1 MNYQLAIQNGSTAY
15 LDMDDYILVKS
26 RETELAEI
34 ETEDDGTVS
43 LESLRCHLGQQIV
56 SLKYRNEK
64 TGLDRYLRVTEDRF
78 QPPRDGWGG
87 RTYTAVTRDERDGSG
102 NRESKAQ
109 LSPSSKSLH
118 RHPMIKLEP
127 ELSCEPETE
136 PVQDLEVKAGE
147 VAWSFLCVS
156 KLSP

>member
-1 MNYQLAIQNGSTAY
+1 
-15 LDMDDYILVKS
+15 MDDYILVKS

-78 QPPRDGWGG
+78 QPPRDGWGAG
-87 RTYTAVTRDERDGSG
+87 RTLLLHEMKGTGVAVYS
-102 NRESKAQ
+102 
-109 LSPSSKSLH
+109 H
-118 RHPMIKLEP
+118 F
-127 ELSCEPETE
+127 
-136 PVQDLEVKAGE
+136 V
-147 VAWSFLCVS
+147 
-156 KLSP
+156 